1 MPLKRLTT
9 MSDSFYSLEDVARIL
24 QISVATVRKL
34 VANGDIP
41 AIRIGKQWRVTREAF
56 EAYVAKQGK
65 SS

>member
-1 MPLKRLTT
+1 

-56 EAYVAKQGK
+56 EAYVARQGK